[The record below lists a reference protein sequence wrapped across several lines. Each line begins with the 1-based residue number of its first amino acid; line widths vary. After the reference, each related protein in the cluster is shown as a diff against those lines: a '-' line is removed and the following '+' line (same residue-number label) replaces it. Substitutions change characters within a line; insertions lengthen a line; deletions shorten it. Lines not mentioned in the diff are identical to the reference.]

1 MRNIWWVLVRF
12 GFRLLYNELAFTYD
26 AVSYFV
32 SLGEWRCWQRTAL
45 KYLDIHKSSR
55 ILELA
60 YGTGNLQLDLQNKG
74 FNAIGIDVSAFMG
87 NITRKK
93 LLEHGR
99 TPRLI
104 RGMAQQLPFAC
115 ERFSAIICTFPTE
128 FIFEKVTLN
137 EINRVLQPGGQLI
150 IVLNGDFCG
159 NGIVESGLEGL
170 YHITGQRGGNN
181 LHFSAFFTAFGFDT
195 QAFNEPCPRSVAQVI
210 VAIKRD

>member
-1 MRNIWWVLVRF
+1 MRSLWWALVRF

-26 AVSYFV
+26 GVSYIV

-74 FNAIGIDVSAFMG
+74 FNTIGIDVSPFMG

-93 LLEHGR
+93 LQEHGL

-104 RGMAQQLPFAC
+104 RGMAQQLPFAG
-115 ERFSAIICTFPTE
+115 ESLSAIICTFPTE
-128 FIFEKVTLN
+128 FIFEKVTLT
-137 EINRVLQPGGQLI
+137 EINRVLQPDGQLI
-150 IVLNGDFCG
+150 VVLNGDFSR

-170 YHITGQRGGNN
+170 YRITGQRGGNN
-181 LHFSAFFTAFGFDT
+181 LHFSDFFAVLGFDV
-195 QAFNEPCPRSVAQVI
+195 QAFNVPCPRSVAQVI
-210 VAIKRD
+210 IVTQRG